1 MRIFA
6 EESTS
11 ILAKRIKYCEVCEK
25 DFSTVYRIQYKQ
37 PAKWVFT
44 CESCL
49 LKVKKDN
56 PLYKY
61 GGTWKR

>member
-1 MRIFA
+1 MR
-6 EESTS
+6 
-11 ILAKRIKYCEVCEK
+11 KKNCEICSQ
-25 DFSTVYRIQYKQ
+25 DFDTMFRVQYKQ
-37 PAKWVFT
+37 PKAWVFL

-49 LKVKKDN
+49 LRVKKDN